1 MKSQEEQIEE
11 LRSEVKCRIGV
22 SKISGVGVI
31 AIRDIKKGEVLHC
44 RIEEPKWY
52 TVTYENLS
60 RLPDEIRQ
68 LILDRWSLV
77 VIGEPFLS
85 PNHDAIMICF
95 MNHGGDKSN
104 YDPIT
109 DTAKRDIMK
118 GEEILEDYRLAKG
131 WQKVYPWISGVWYKH
146 EN

>member
-1 MKSQEEQIEE
+1 M
-11 LRSEVKCRIGV
+11 RSESDQIQELIDTVKCRIAP
-22 SKISGVGVI
+22 SKIHGVGVI
-31 AIRDIKKGEVLHC
+31 AIRDIKKGEILHC
-44 RIEEPKWY
+44 RIEDPKWY

-68 LILDRWSLV
+68 IILDRWSLG

-104 YDPIT
+104 YDPVT
-109 DTAKRDIMK
+109 DCAKMDIAK
-118 GEEILEDYRLAKG
+118 DTEVLEDYRVAEG
-131 WQKVYPWISGVWYKH
+131 WEKVYPFI
-146 EN
+146 